1 MQKLIIF
8 RLDQKGEPIK
18 HIYEIENG
26 QITYEEALKRIK
38 NICSGINKIINM
50 QSINL
55 NQVTFLNILFMVDEI
70 FTWESERVEVNK
82 EGNLEI
88 LKEKSNKEKQESDE
102 EPDTTDMP
110 ELESE
115 ESAAKRRN

>member
-1 MQKLIIF
+1 MTK
-8 RLDQKGEPIK
+8 
-18 HIYEIENG
+18 
-26 QITYEEALKRIK
+26 IK
-38 NICSGINKIINM
+38 NICSDINKIINI

-55 NQVTFLNILFMVDEI
+55 NQVSFLNILFMVDEI
-70 FTWESERVEVNK
+70 FTLESERVEVNK
-82 EGNLEI
+82 EDNLEI

-115 ESAAKRRN
+115 ESAAKRKN

>member
-1 MQKLIIF
+1 M
-8 RLDQKGEPIK
+8 
-18 HIYEIENG
+18 
-26 QITYEEALKRIK
+26 TRIK
-38 NICSGINKIINM
+38 NICSDINKIINI

-55 NQVTFLNILFMVDEI
+55 NQVSFLNILFMVDEI
-70 FTWESERVEVNK
+70 FTLESERVEVNK
-82 EGNLEI
+82 EDNLEI

-115 ESAAKRRN
+115 ESAAKRKN

>member
-1 MQKLIIF
+1 M
-8 RLDQKGEPIK
+8 
-18 HIYEIENG
+18 
-26 QITYEEALKRIK
+26 TRIK
-38 NICSGINKIINM
+38 NICRDINKIINI

-55 NQVTFLNILFMVDEI
+55 NQVSFLNILFMVDEI
-70 FTWESERVEVNK
+70 FTLESERVEVNK
-82 EGNLEI
+82 EDNLEI

-115 ESAAKRRN
+115 ESAAKRRNQPG